1 MEAGDSSIVVVL
13 LIVIAVGG
21 LAAWVI
27 WTSSQRQRRN
37 KLGQMV
43 PTPLPEARLSCIAG
57 PRAGQ
62 EFVLRRKD
70 VQIGRQ
76 PGSDIWLDEDLVS
89 WQHARLAF
97 TAGRYVLY
105 DQDSTNGTWVNGQ
118 RIAQCVIRP
127 GVDQIQIG
135 PSVFVLKVVGQ
146 PVPTP
151 SPLPMVTPPKA
162 PVEQVYGF
170 GDYERIETLGS
181 GGAATVYKA
190 ISRRDGQ
197 VVAIKVLHQLDPYLR
212 DKFKKEG
219 DIGRLLRHP
228 HILRVYG
235 YGEDHGVLY
244 IVMEFMDGGTVRDRL
259 YPQQPLPID
268 QVITIAGQ
276 VCDALQYAH
285 QMGVYHRDIKPE
297 NIFFSSAGQVKLG
310 DFGIARLAQS
320 VTRTASG
327 WLIGTPPYMSYE
339 QAKGHPID
347 GRSDIY
353 SLGVVLYEMV
363 TGRCPFMADDPL
375 RIVDMHI
382 RNHPV
387 PPSRINPDVPP
398 AVESVIMRALEKDRN
413 RRFRT
418 AEEMARALGY
428 TEPMHAG
435 EASVPQPVA
444 AVVPQAPVYAQPSP
458 WSGALRLVRAEGAVI
473 PLTAGVT
480 WLNRRNVN
488 PRDLEISR
496 KHARVVQRGGYYWI
510 EDLGS
515 SNGTFVNGLR
525 IFSPQVLQPGDEIR
539 LGQTVLRVEM
549 GVL

>member
-1 MEAGDSSIVVVL
+1 MEAGDSSIVITL
-13 LIVIAVGG
+13 LIVIVVGG

-27 WTSSQRQRRN
+27 WTSSRRQRRE
-37 KLGQMV
+37 K
-43 PTPLPEARLSCIAG
+43 PERTAYKPLPKARLSCIAG
-57 PRAGQ
+57 PRIGQ

-70 VQIGRQ
+70 VQIGRK

-89 WQHARLAF
+89 WQHAWLAF
-97 TAGRYVLY
+97 TDGQYVLY

-118 RIAQCVIRP
+118 RVAQCVIRP
-127 GVDQIQIG
+127 GLDQIRVG
-135 PSVFVLKVVGQ
+135 PSVFVLKIAGQ

-151 SPLPMVTPPKA
+151 SPLPMVTPQKA
-162 PVEQVYGF
+162 PVEQVYDF
-170 GDYERIETLGS
+170 GDYERIATMGR

-197 VVAIKVLHQLDPYLR
+197 MVAIKVLHQLDPYLR
-212 DKFKKEG
+212 AKFKKEG
-219 DIGRLLRHP
+219 DIGRVLRHP

-235 YGEDHGVLY
+235 YGESHGVLY
-244 IVMEFMDGGTVRDRL
+244 IVMDFMDGGTVRDRL
-259 YPQQPLPID
+259 YPEQSLPLD
-268 QVITIAGQ
+268 QVIIITGQ

-297 NIFFSSAGQVKLG
+297 NIFFSSSGQVKLG
-310 DFGIARLAQS
+310 DFGIARLARA

-327 WLIGTPPYMSYE
+327 WLIGTPAYMSYE

-382 RNHPV
+382 RDGPV
-387 PPSRINPDVPP
+387 PPGRINPAVPS

-428 TEPMHAG
+428 TGPMHAG
-435 EASVPQPVA
+435 EAPVPQPA
-444 AVVPQAPVYAQPSP
+444 AVAVPQAPVYVQPLP
-458 WSGALRLVRAEGAVI
+458 WSGALRLVRTDGMVV
-473 PLTAGVT
+473 PLADRVT
-480 WLNRRNVN
+480 WLNRRDVN
-488 PRDLEISR
+488 PNDLEISR
-496 KHARVVQRGGYYWI
+496 QHARVVQRGGYHWI
-510 EDLGS
+510 EDVGS

-539 LGQTVLRVEM
+539 LGQTVLQVEE
-549 GVL
+549 